1 MIKRIYIDNYR
12 CFVNFELKLER
23 INLLLGLN
31 GTGKSTILEVLFKIK
46 NFIAGNYR
54 VSDAFSISDLTRWQS
69 LKSQN
74 FEIELQNDQG
84 IYLYKLSIEHDVDRK
99 LLRVEKEILTLN
111 SKPLFEFVNGMAH
124 LYHDDHTIG
133 PVVSFDWSQ
142 SGIAVL
148 QPRTDNTKLHEFR
161 MEMAKIIIASVNPY
175 FIKAESKDEE
185 RELSYNSDNFVS
197 WYRWLSQENQ
207 GVLMGL
213 FTELHKVLPG
223 FHSFSL
229 KGSGEETRVL
239 KVIFEMTNGKSKQIP
254 FDFHELSEGQKV
266 LIELYSLLY
275 GLKNQGY
282 SLFLDEPEN
291 YLSLREIQPW
301 LSELNDLCGSSN
313 IEQTLLISHHP
324 ELIDYFGPSCG
335 KWLERDK
342 IGPVRVVEKKMVEN
356 LKLSEAIARGWDL

>member
-1 MIKRIYIDNYR
+1 
-12 CFVNFELKLER
+12 LKFDR

-31 GTGKSTILEVLFKIK
+31 GTGKSTIFDVLFKIK
-46 NFIAGNYR
+46 NFVAGNCR
-54 VSDAFSISDLTRWQS
+54 VSDTFSLADLTRWQT

-74 FEIELQNDQG
+74 FEIELQNERG
-84 IYLYKLSIEHDVDRK
+84 TYLYKLSIEHDIEKK
-99 LLRVEKEILTLN
+99 LLRVEKETLTLD

-124 LYHDDHTIG
+124 LFHDDHTPG

-148 QPRTDNTKLHEFR
+148 QPRSDNTKLYQFR
-161 MEMAKIIIASVNPY
+161 MEMSRIIIASVNP
-175 FIKAESKDEE
+175 FSITRESKTEE
-185 RELSYNSDNFVS
+185 RELSYNSANFVS

-207 GVLMGL
+207 GIFMDL
-213 FTELHKVLPG
+213 FTELRKVLPG
-223 FHSFSL
+223 FDSFSL
-229 KGSGEETRVL
+229 RESGEDTRVL
-239 KVIFEMTNGKSKQIP
+239 KVIFEMTNSTKKPLS

-275 GLKNQGY
+275 GLRNHGY

-291 YLSLREIQPW
+291 YLSSREIQPW
-301 LSELNDLCGSSN
+301 LSELNDLCGSKSF
-313 IEQTLLISHHP
+313 EQTLLISHHP

-342 IGPVRVVEKKMVEN
+342 IGPVRVVEKKISN
-356 LKLSEAIARGWDL
+356 DLTLSEAIARGWDL